1 MRATRAA
8 TCAVA
13 FAAISAAH
21 AEPPHGITSAYT
33 RFDAD
38 RNCRH
43 RPGGGPEDYGAWT
56 CRGYAGIA
64 VRLSAGD
71 QRMAVSFGPQA
82 EDELAAQ
89 QTLPGF
95 NDAYKGTI
103 EWRIAPDEHGKMRAF
118 ATILRWNYM
127 TSPDDRRTSGRM
139 LVVTRL
145 GPGGVC
151 HVGYVDGRAK
161 DANARARKVADEKAR
176 GFKCGSDKAEKD

>member
-95 NDAYKGTI
+95 NDAYK
-103 EWRIAPDEHGKMRAF
+103 EAAERAG
-118 ATILRWNYM
+118 AIT
-127 TSPDDRRTSGRM
+127 P
-139 LVVTRL
+139 V
-145 GPGGVC
+145 PGGVGPMT
-151 HVGYVDGRAK
+151 VATLMENTLEAAQAI
-161 DANARARKVADEKAR
+161 DA
-176 GFKCGSDKAEKD
+176 G